1 MDTSDQ
7 AFQGGFGQPDDNSL
21 DFACL
26 LDGGLG
32 QGPGPNDPIDNSD
45 DQNSYAYGTGK
56 NLTT

>member
-56 NLTT
+56 N

>member
-7 AFQGGFGQPDDNSL
+7 AFQGGFGQADDNSL

-32 QGPGPNDPIDNSD
+32 PPQNDQIDNSD

-56 NLTT
+56 LIQ